1 MDETSEQQEVV
12 VLATFCRRAR
22 KSRPAR
28 IATEARHVLALVTEG
43 SVKLK
48 VESRSRPIA
57 AGTLLFI
64 PGGTSVLIV
73 GADERACLWE
83 LHFTL
88 PRRAFIE
95 LDGLRRDRGALHTA
109 LTFEQRLFIEETFLK
124 LVRERARVRPATAMA
139 QSALAGLALVSANRW
154 FQARGHRSRR
164 VLQPA
169 KRSMAFSARG
179 IVSRPAIHLSR
190 PIYLPR
196 R

>member
-1 MDETSEQQEVV
+1 MDETSEQQELV
-12 VLATFCRRAR
+12 VLATFCRRAK

-43 SVKLK
+43 SIDLK
-48 VESRSRPIA
+48 VKSRRRPIA

-64 PGGTSVLIV
+64 PEGTSVLVV

-95 LDGLRRDRGALHTA
+95 LDGLRRDRGVLRTS
-109 LTFEQRLFIEETFLK
+109 LTFEQRLLIEEKFLK

-154 FQARGHRSRR
+154 FQARAHRSRP
-164 VLQPA
+164 VLQLRH
-169 KRSMAFSARG
+169 RSMAFSARG
-179 IVSRPAIHLSR
+179 IALRPAIHLSR
-190 PIYLPR
+190 R
-196 R
+196 